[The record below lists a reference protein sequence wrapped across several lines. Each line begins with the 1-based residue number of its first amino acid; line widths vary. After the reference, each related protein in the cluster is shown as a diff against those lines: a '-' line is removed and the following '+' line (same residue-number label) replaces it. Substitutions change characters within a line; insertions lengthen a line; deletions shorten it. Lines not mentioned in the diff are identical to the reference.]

1 MTDPAQRWR
10 AAALAAA
17 SMLPL
22 ASARAE
28 PTVAELLQR
37 LEDQEQKI
45 LVLERRLEIK
55 EEADKAVVASS
66 AVPKAGPRGFSIQS
80 ADAKNQI
87 KLRGV
92 LHFDGRYFADDV
104 APETA
109 DTWLLRRV
117 RPTLE
122 GTLGGIYD
130 FRFTPDFAGGR
141 SIILDAFATAR
152 LQPWANVTVGKFKVP
167 VGLERLQSANDI
179 RFVERAFP
187 TGIVPNRDLGVSV
200 GGDVFG
206 GTVNYSF
213 GYYNGAS
220 DGGSSDAIGDVEN
233 DSEGD
238 WAARLYATP
247 FANSD
252 NFALRGLGFGIAGT
266 YVDSTGD
273 PVTTLLPQ
281 YRTPGQ
287 QVFFRYRGATTAL
300 PQGATYGDGERL
312 RYTPQFYYAYGRFG
326 LLGEYAEVSQDV
338 TRRTASGV
346 RSDSL
351 DNSAWQLAAHWFLT
365 GEEQA
370 FRGFKPNTV
379 FSLVDGTWGAFE
391 LVGRYQ
397 ELSIDDAAFVGGAD
411 SFADPAVS
419 ARNAS
424 AWGLGI
430 NWYLSE
436 NLKWVLNYER
446 TSFDG
451 GAAGGADREDE
462 EVFLTRIAL
471 GF

>member
-1 MTDPAQRWR
+1 MTDPARRWR
-10 AAALAAA
+10 AAAIAAA
-17 SMLPL
+17 GMLTVGH
-22 ASARAE
+22 ARAE
-28 PTVAELLQR
+28 PTIAELLQR
-37 LEDQEQKI
+37 LEKQEQKI
-45 LVLERRLEIK
+45 LVLERRLEARD
-55 EEADKAVVASS
+55 EVDRAASASAAVTKAT
-66 AVPKAGPRGFSIQS
+66 PRGFSIQS
-80 ADAKNQI
+80 ADTKSQV

-92 LHFDGRYFADDV
+92 LHFDGRYFADD
-104 APETA
+104 ATPETS

-117 RPTLE
+117 RPMIE

-141 SIILDAFATAR
+141 AVVVDAYATAR

-187 TGIVPNRDLGVSV
+187 TSIVPNRDLGVSV
-200 GGDVFG
+200 GGDLFA
-206 GTVNYSF
+206 GTLNYSV
-213 GYYNGAS
+213 GYYNGVS
-220 DGGSSDAIGDVEN
+220 DGGSSDAIADVEN

-247 FANSD
+247 FVNSD
-252 NFALRGLGFGIAGT
+252 NFALRGLGFGIGGT

-273 PVTTLLPQ
+273 PVTTLLPT

-300 PQGATYGDGERL
+300 PQGATYGDGERF
-312 RYTPQFYYAYGRFG
+312 RYTPQFHYACGQFG
-326 LLGEYAEVSQDV
+326 LLGEYAAVSQDV

-346 RSDSL
+346 RSDAL

-379 FSLVDGTWGAFE
+379 FSLADGTWGAFE

-397 ELSIDDAAFVGGAD
+397 ELSIDDAAFAGGAD

-419 ARNAS
+419 ARQAS

-430 NWYLSE
+430 NWYLNE

-451 GAAGGADREDE
+451 GGAGGADRDDE
-462 EVFLTRIAL
+462 EVFLTRVAL